1 MNLKTISKISDKIA
15 WILELEVILAVLT
28 LFGMILTPTNTDTY
42 LIVNHILRH
51 TLISIPYTA
60 VLYAIS
66 TLICYVVC
74 IYKLRTILKYQ
85 EQPDKKKENKK
96 MKLTTLGQIPDK
108 IAQILKLECV

>member
-28 LFGMILTPTNTDTY
+28 LFGMILPPTNTDTH
-42 LIVNHILRH
+42 LMVNRILRYK
-51 TLISIPYTA
+51 LISIQYTA

-74 IYKLRTILKYQ
+74 IYKLKAILKYQ
-85 EQPDKKKENKK
+85 EQLNKK
-96 MKLTTLGQIPDK
+96 G
-108 IAQILKLECV
+108 E